1 MDHFEGDSRN
11 LLRVKGIFRVK
22 FPKFHVA
29 QHTGC
34 PRSNA
39 QFFCKQ
45 IYCWHNKPT
54 TDWLIQVQKAIYI
67 KYNTNNKPITD
78 VINTDTCKALHIRFN
93 VLAILFYALF
103 NWQVNDWHTF
113 WQNSTSM
120 MAMFSSLLVFDSF
133 MASYF
138 VPEPIWNKM
147 NPSHPTVIV
156 PE

>member
-1 MDHFEGDSRN
+1 MMYDIWLFLFKDNNGCKR
-11 LLRVKGIFRVK
+11 F

-34 PRSNA
+34 SRSNA

-54 TDWLIQVQKAIYI
+54 TDRLIQVHKAIYI

-78 VINTDTCKALHIRFN
+78 VINTDTWKALHIRFN
-93 VLAILFYALF
+93 VLVILFLCIIQLASNWLAHILTKF
-103 NWQVNDWHTF
+103 NINDS
-113 WQNSTSM
+113 NL
-120 MAMFSSLLVFDSF
+120 FSSLLVFDSF

-147 NPSHPTVIV
+147 NPSHPTVIM